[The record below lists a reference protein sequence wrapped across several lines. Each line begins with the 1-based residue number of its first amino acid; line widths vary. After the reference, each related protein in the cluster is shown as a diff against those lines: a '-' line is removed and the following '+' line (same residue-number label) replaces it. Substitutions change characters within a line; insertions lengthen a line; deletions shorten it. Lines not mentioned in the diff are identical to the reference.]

1 MSLKNNVIVTLLYE
15 DDTTRTYTFENV
27 QNDAIMTVKAKILAV
42 NANSD
47 GEYDNFYQIFVSDD
61 GEAVTKI
68 ESCKIVS
75 VEEEILYEG

>member
-27 QNDAIMTVKAKILAV
+27 QNDAIMTVKAKILDI

-47 GEYDNFYQIFVSDD
+47 GEYNNFYQIFVSDD

-75 VEEEILYEG
+75 VEEEIIYEG